1 VATTTVDVLL
11 DYALNT
17 PEDPLRTQ
25 LCAAQRDAL
34 RRRNLAFRA
43 QGAKKAKRASK

>member
-17 PEDPLRTQ
+17 PEDPLRSQ

-34 RRRNLAFRA
+34 RCRNLDFLA
-43 QGAKKAKRASK
+43 QGAKKSKRSSK